1 MEEELK
7 KKEIERVRKK
17 REEWEKTCLQ
27 PFLEKAGER
36 DYPFETLSGIEV
48 KRVYD
53 PEDIAHIDFVR
64 DIGYPGEFP
73 FTRGVYPT
81 MYRGRLWTMRQFS
94 GFGTAED
101 TNRRWKMLLKEGQ
114 TGLSTAFDFPTLM
127 GLDSDDPLA
136 DGEVGKVG
144 VAVDTLKDFEIL
156 FDGIPLDKISTS
168 FTINPP
174 AAIILAMYTAIG
186 DMQGVPREQLRGTIQ
201 NDMLKEFHAQN
212 TIVLPPE
219 PSVKIIVDIF
229 EWGIEN
235 VPKFN
240 LISISGYH
248 IREAGSTA
256 VQELAFTI
264 ADGMAY
270 VEAAI
275 ERGIDVDKLA
285 PQLSFFFNAH
295 NNFFEE
301 IAKFR
306 AARRM
311 WAKIMRDEFGAKNP
325 RSWWMKFHVQTAGC
339 TLTAQQ
345 PLNNI
350 VRVTIQAM
358 AAVLGGCQSLHTNSF
373 DEAWALPSEEAVRVA
388 LRTQQIIAYESGI
401 PDTIDPLAG
410 SYYVE
415 WLTDKMER
423 LAWKYIEQIRKMGEG
438 SVLQGVLKG
447 IENGFF
453 VKEISNAAAKYQKEV
468 EEGRRIIVGVNKFTI
483 KEELKI
489 PILKVDPE
497 VQRRQ
502 IERLKKVKAER
513 DNEAVKDA
521 LDWLRNAAENGEN
534 VMPPILEAVKN
545 YATVGEIMGVLKE
558 VYGTYRKPIII

>member
-1 MEEELK
+1 MENRKIEEI
-7 KKEIERVRKK
+7 KKE
-17 REEWEKTCLQ
+17 REKWENSCLS
-27 PFLEKAGER
+27 PYVDKFGER
-36 DYPFETLSGIEV
+36 NEMFETLSGIKV
-48 KRVYD
+48 NRIYD
-53 PEDIAHIDFVR
+53 PADTIHIDYIK
-64 DIGYPGEFP
+64 DINYPGQYP
-73 FTRGVYPT
+73 YTRGVYPT

-101 TNRRWKMLLKEGQ
+101 TNARWKLLLKEGQ

-127 GLDSDDPLA
+127 GIDSDNPLA

-156 FDGIPLDKISTS
+156 FDGIPLDKVSTS

-174 AAIILAMYTAIG
+174 AAIILAMYVAIG
-186 DMQGVPREQLRGTIQ
+186 DMQNVPREQLRGTIQ

-212 TIVLPPE
+212 TLVLPPE
-219 PSVKIIVDIF
+219 PSVKIITDIF
-229 EWGIEN
+229 EWGVEN

-275 ERGIDVDKLA
+275 ERGIDIDRLA
-285 PQLSFFFNAH
+285 PQLSFFFNSH

-311 WAKIMRDEFGAKNP
+311 WARIMREEYGAKDP
-325 RSWWMKFHVQTAGC
+325 RSWWLKFHTQTAGC
-339 TLTAQQ
+339 SLTAQQ

-350 VRVTIQAM
+350 VRTTIQAM
-358 AAVLGGCQSLHTNSF
+358 AAVLGGTQSLHTNSF

-388 LRTQQIIAYESGI
+388 LRTQQIIAFESGI

-415 WLTDKMER
+415 WLTDKMEK

-438 SVLQGVLKG
+438 SILRGVLKG
-447 IENGFF
+447 IEDGFF
-453 VKEISNAAAKYQKEV
+453 VKEISRASAEYQRDV
-468 EEGRRIIVGVNKFTI
+468 EEGRRTIVGVNKYTI
-483 KEELKI
+483 EEKLNI
-489 PILKVDPE
+489 PILKVDEE

-502 IERLKKVKAER
+502 IERLRRIKAER
-513 DNEAVKDA
+513 DDEAVKEA
-521 LDWLRNAAENGEN
+521 LEWLRSSAENDEN
-534 VMPPILEAVKN
+534 VMPAILQAVKV
-545 YATVGEIMGVLKE
+545 YATEGEIMGVLKE

>member
-1 MEEELK
+1 MMEKNELLEIETKRKEWEEKCYKDWLK
-7 KKEIERVRKK
+7 KTKV
-17 REEWEKTCLQ
+17 EED
-27 PFLEKAGER
+27 R
-36 DYPFETLSGIEV
+36 FETLSGIEL
-48 KRVYD
+48 KSVYD
-53 PEDIAHIDFVR
+53 PTDVAHLEFLK
-64 DIGYPGEFP
+64 DIGYPGDYP
-73 FTRGVYPT
+73 FTRGVYPN
-81 MYRGRLWTMRQFS
+81 MYRGRLWTMRMFS

-101 TNRRWKMLLKEGQ
+101 TNKRWKMLLREGE

-144 VAVDTLKDFEIL
+144 VAIDTLKDFETL
-156 FDGIPLDKISTS
+156 FDGIPLDKVSTS

-174 AAIILAMYTAIG
+174 AGIILAMYTAIA
-186 DMQGVPREQLRGTIQ
+186 DMQGVPRDQIRGTIQ

-212 TIVLPPE
+212 TLVLPPE

-229 EWGIEN
+229 EWGVEN

-275 ERGIDVDKLA
+275 ERGIDIDKLA

-295 NNFFEE
+295 NDFFEE
-301 IAKFR
+301 VAKFR

-311 WAKIMRDEFGAKNP
+311 WAKIMRDIYGAKNP
-325 RSWWMKFHVQTAGC
+325 RSWWMKYHVQTAGC
-339 TLTAQQ
+339 SLTAQQ
-345 PLNNI
+345 PLNNVI
-350 VRVTIQAM
+350 RTTIQAL

-388 LRTQQIIAYESGI
+388 LRTQQIIAYESGV
-401 PDTIDPLAG
+401 TNVVDPLGG
-410 SYYVE
+410 SWYVE
-415 WLTDKMER
+415 WLTDKVEK
-423 LAWKYIEQIRKMGEG
+423 LAWKYIEQIKKMGEG
-438 SVLQGVLKG
+438 SMLRGVLKG

-453 VKEISNAAAKYQKEV
+453 VKEISNAAAKYQKDV
-468 EEGRRIIVGVNKFTI
+468 EEGRRITVGVNKFVI
-483 KEELKI
+483 EEELRI

-497 VQRRQ
+497 VQRKQ
-502 IERLKKVKAER
+502 IERLRKVKAER
-513 DNEAVKDA
+513 DNKVVKEA
-521 LDWLRNAAENGEN
+521 LDWLKSSAENNEN
-534 VMPPILEAVKN
+534 VMPAIFEAVKS
-545 YATVGEIMGVLKE
+545 YSTIGEVMGVLKK

>member
-1 MEEELK
+1 MG
-7 KKEIERVRKK
+7 EIIEKIREKRRNWESECLEPWLSKVDREMRK
-17 REEWEKTCLQ
+17 
-27 PFLEKAGER
+27 
-36 DYPFETLSGIEV
+36 FETLSGIEIPIIC
-48 KRVYD
+48 D
-53 PEDIAHIDFVR
+53 PSDLVNLDFLR
-64 DIGYPGEFP
+64 DLGYPGEFP
-73 FTRGVYPT
+73 FTRGIYPT
-81 MYRGRLWTMRQFS
+81 MYRGKLWTMRLFS

-101 TNRRWKMLLKEGQ
+101 TNRRWKMLLKEGE

-136 DGEVGKVG
+136 EGEVGKCG
-144 VAVDTLKDFEIL
+144 VAIDTLRDFEIL
-156 FDGIPLDKISTS
+156 FDGIPLDKVSTS

-174 AAIILAMYTAIG
+174 AGIILAMYTTIG
-186 DMQGVPREQLRGTIQ
+186 DMQKVPREMIRGTIQ
-201 NDMLKEFHAQN
+201 NDMFKEFHAQN

-219 PSVKIIVDIF
+219 PSLKLVVDIF

-248 IREAGSTA
+248 IREAGANA

-275 ERGIDVDKLA
+275 ERGIDIDKLA
-285 PQLSFFFNAH
+285 PQLSFFFNSH
-295 NNFFEE
+295 NDFFEE

-311 WAKIMRDEFGAKNP
+311 WANIMKEYGAKDP
-325 RSWWMKFHVQTAGC
+325 RSCWMKFHVQTAGC

-350 VRVTIQAM
+350 VRVTLQAL

-388 LRTQQIIAYESGI
+388 LRTQQIIAEESGVANI
-401 PDTIDPLAG
+401 VDPLGG

-415 WLTDKMER
+415 WLTDKIEK
-423 LAWKYIEQIRKMGEG
+423 LAWRYIEKIKEMGNG
-438 SVLQGVLKG
+438 SMVLGVLRG

-453 VKEISNAAAKYQKEV
+453 VREISDASVRYQREV
-468 EEGRRIIVGVNKFTI
+468 EEGKRTIVGVNKFKI
-483 KEELKI
+483 DEELKI
-489 PILKVDPE
+489 PILKIDPE
-497 VQRRQ
+497 VQRIQ
-502 IERLKKVKAER
+502 IERLRKVKAER
-513 DNEAVKDA
+513 DNLAVNEKLNWLKSCAENNENLMPAIFEAVKS
-521 LDWLRNAAENGEN
+521 
-534 VMPPILEAVKN
+534 
-545 YATVGEIMGVLKE
+545 YATIGEIMGTLKK
-558 VYGTYRKPIII
+558 VYGTYKKQIII

>member
-1 MEEELK
+1 MENRKIDEI
-7 KKEIERVRKK
+7 KKE
-17 REEWEKTCLQ
+17 REKWESSCLT
-27 PFLEKAGER
+27 PYVDRFGER
-36 DYPFETLSGIEV
+36 NEMFETLSGIKV
-48 KRVYD
+48 GRLYD
-53 PEDIAHIDFVR
+53 PADIAHLDYLK
-64 DIGYPGEFP
+64 DINYPGQYP
-73 FTRGVYPT
+73 YTRGVYPT

-101 TNRRWKMLLKEGQ
+101 TNARWKLLLKEGQ

-127 GLDSDDPLA
+127 GIDSDNPLA

-144 VAVDTLKDFEIL
+144 VAVDTLKDFQIL
-156 FDGIPLDKISTS
+156 FDGIPLDKVSTS

-174 AAIILAMYTAIG
+174 AAIILAMYVAIG

-212 TIVLPPE
+212 TLVLPPE
-219 PSVKIIVDIF
+219 PSVKIITDVF
-229 EWGIEN
+229 EWGVEN

-275 ERGIDVDKLA
+275 ERGIDIDRLA
-285 PQLSFFFNAH
+285 PQLSFFFNSH

-311 WAKIMRDEFGAKNP
+311 WAKIMRDEYGARDP
-325 RSWWMKFHVQTAGC
+325 RSWWLKFHTQTAGC
-339 TLTAQQ
+339 SLTAQQ

-350 VRVTIQAM
+350 VRTTIQAM
-358 AAVLGGCQSLHTNSF
+358 AAVLGGTQSLHTNSF

-388 LRTQQIIAYESGI
+388 LRTQQIIAFESGI

-415 WLTDKMER
+415 WLTDKMEK
-423 LAWKYIEQIRKMGEG
+423 LAWNYIEQIMKMGEG
-438 SVLQGVLKG
+438 SMLRGVLKG
-447 IENGFF
+447 IEDGFF
-453 VKEISNAAAKYQKEV
+453 VKEISRASAEYQRDV
-468 EEGRRIIVGVNKFTI
+468 EEGRRVIVGVNRYTI
-483 KEELKI
+483 EERLNI
-489 PILKVDPE
+489 PILKVDEE

-502 IERLKKVKAER
+502 IERLRKIKAER
-513 DNEAVKDA
+513 DNEAVREA
-521 LDWLRNAAENGEN
+521 LEWLRNSAENDEN
-534 VMPPILEAVKN
+534 VMPAIVEAVKV
-545 YATVGEIMGVLKE
+545 YATEGEIMGVLKE

>member
-1 MEEELK
+1 MENRKIEEI
-7 KKEIERVRKK
+7 KKE
-17 REEWEKTCLQ
+17 REKWENSCLS
-27 PFLEKAGER
+27 PYVDRFGER
-36 DYPFETLSGIEV
+36 NEMFETLSGIKV
-48 KRVYD
+48 NRIYD
-53 PEDIAHIDFVR
+53 PTDTAHIDYIR
-64 DIGYPGEFP
+64 DINYPGQYP
-73 FTRGVYPT
+73 YTRGVYPT

-101 TNRRWKMLLKEGQ
+101 TNARWKLLLKEGQ

-127 GLDSDDPLA
+127 GIDSDHPLA

-156 FDGIPLDKISTS
+156 FDGIPLDKVSTS

-174 AAIILAMYTAIG
+174 AAIILAMYVAIG

-212 TIVLPPE
+212 TLVLPPE
-219 PSVKIIVDIF
+219 PSVKIITDIF
-229 EWGIEN
+229 EWGVEN

-275 ERGIDVDKLA
+275 ERGIDIDKLA
-285 PQLSFFFNAH
+285 PQLSFFFNSH

-311 WAKIMRDEFGAKNP
+311 WARIMREEYGAKDP
-325 RSWWMKFHVQTAGC
+325 RSWWLKFHTQTAGC
-339 TLTAQQ
+339 SLTAQQ

-350 VRVTIQAM
+350 VRTTIQAM
-358 AAVLGGCQSLHTNSF
+358 AAVLGGTQSLHTNSF

-388 LRTQQIIAYESGI
+388 LRTQQIIAFESGI

-415 WLTDKMER
+415 WLTDKMEK
-423 LAWKYIEQIRKMGEG
+423 LAWNYIEQIRKMGEG
-438 SVLQGVLKG
+438 SMLRGVLKG
-447 IENGFF
+447 IEDGFF
-453 VKEISNAAAKYQKEV
+453 VKEISRAAAEYQRDV
-468 EEGRRIIVGVNKFTI
+468 EEGRRTIVGVNRYTI
-483 KEELKI
+483 EEKLNI
-489 PILKVDPE
+489 PILKVDEE
-497 VQRRQ
+497 VQRKQ
-502 IERLKKVKAER
+502 IERLKRIKAER
-513 DNEAVKDA
+513 DNDAVREA
-521 LDWLRNAAENGEN
+521 LEWLRSSAENDEN
-534 VMPPILEAVKN
+534 VMPAILQAVKV
-545 YATVGEIMGVLKE
+545 YATEGEIMGILKE

>member
-1 MEEELK
+1 MTRIDEKRREWEEKCLK
-7 KKEIERVRKK
+7 PWLQKAGQ
-17 REEWEKTCLQ
+17 REE
-27 PFLEKAGER
+27 R
-36 DYPFETLSGIEV
+36 FETLSGVEV
-48 KRVYD
+48 KTVYD
-53 PEDIAHIDFVR
+53 PLDIEHLDFVK
-64 DIGYPGEFP
+64 DIGYPGEYP
-73 FTRGVYPT
+73 FTRGVYPN

-101 TNRRWKMLLKEGQ
+101 TNRRWKMLLEEGE

-127 GLDSDDPLA
+127 GVDSDDPLA

-144 VAVDTLKDFEIL
+144 VAIDTLKDFEIL
-156 FDGIPLDKISTS
+156 FDGIPLDQVSTS

-174 AAIILAMYTAIG
+174 AGIILAMYVAIAEK
-186 DMQGVPREQLRGTIQ
+186 QRVPKEKIRGTIQ

-212 TIVLPPE
+212 TLVLPPE
-219 PSVKIIVDIF
+219 PSLKIIVDIF
-229 EWGIEN
+229 EWGVEN

-275 ERGIDVDKLA
+275 ERGIDIDRLA
-285 PQLSFFFNAH
+285 PQLSFFFNSH
-295 NNFFEE
+295 NDFFEE

-311 WAKIMRDEFGAKNP
+311 WAKIMRDEYGAKDP
-325 RSWWMKFHVQTAGC
+325 RSWWLKFHTQTAGC
-339 TLTAQQ
+339 SLTAQQ
-345 PLNNI
+345 PLNNV
-350 VRVTIQAM
+350 VRTTIQAM
-358 AAVLGGCQSLHTNSF
+358 AAVLGGTQSLHTNSF

-401 PDTIDPLAG
+401 PNVVDPLAG

-415 WLTDKMER
+415 WLTDKMEK
-423 LAWKYIEQIRKMGEG
+423 LAWKYIEDIRKMGDG
-438 SVLQGVLKG
+438 SMLRGVLRG

-453 VKEISNAAAKYQKEV
+453 VREISDAAARYQREI
-468 EEGRRIIVGVNKFTI
+468 EEGKRIVVGVNKFTI
-483 KEELKI
+483 EEELRI

-513 DNEAVKDA
+513 DNEAVREA
-521 LDWLRNAAENGEN
+521 LEWLRSAAENDEN
-534 VMPPILEAVKN
+534 VMPPIMEAVRS
-545 YATVGEIMGVLKE
+545 YATIGEIMGVLKE
-558 VYGTYRKPIII
+558 VYGTYKKPIII

>member
-1 MEEELK
+1 MFDEKKLEELK
-7 KKEIERVRKK
+7 KR
-17 REEWEKTCLQ
+17 REGWEKSCLN
-27 PFLEKAGER
+27 PYLEKYGER
-36 DYPFETLSGIEV
+36 DEMFETLSGIKV

-53 PEDIAHIDFVR
+53 PTDVAHLDYMK
-64 DIGYPGEFP
+64 DLNYPGEYP
-73 FTRGVYPT
+73 YTRGVYPT

-101 TNRRWKMLLKEGQ
+101 TNARWKMLLREGQ

-127 GLDSDDPLA
+127 GVDSDDPLA

-144 VAVDTLKDFEIL
+144 VAIDTLKDFEVL
-156 FDGIPLDKISTS
+156 FDGIPLDKVSTS

-174 AAIILAMYTAIG
+174 AAIILAMYVAIG
-186 DMQGVPREQLRGTIQ
+186 DLQGVPREQLRGTIQ

-212 TIVLPPE
+212 TLVLPPE
-219 PSVKIIVDIF
+219 PSVKVITDIF
-229 EWGIEN
+229 EWGVEN

-275 ERGIDVDKLA
+275 ERGIDIDRLA
-285 PQLSFFFNAH
+285 PQLSFFFNSH

-311 WAKIMRDEFGAKNP
+311 WAKIMREEYDAKNP
-325 RSWWMKFHVQTAGC
+325 RSWWLKFHTQTAGC
-339 TLTAQQ
+339 SLTAQQ

-350 VRVTIQAM
+350 VRTTIQAM
-358 AAVLGGCQSLHTNSF
+358 AAVLGGTQSLHTNSF

-415 WLTDKMER
+415 WLTDKMEK

-438 SVLQGVLKG
+438 SMLRGVLTG

-453 VKEISNAAAKYQKEV
+453 VKEISRAAAEYQRDV
-468 EEGRRIIVGVNKFTI
+468 EEGRRTIVGVNKFAI
-483 KEELKI
+483 EEDLNI
-489 PILKVDPE
+489 PILKVDE
-497 VQRRQ
+497 EAQRRQ
-502 IERLKKVKAER
+502 VERLKKIKAER
-513 DNEAVKDA
+513 DNDAVREA
-521 LDWLRNAAENGEN
+521 LEWLRSAAESNEN
-534 VMPPILEAVKN
+534 VMPPILEAVKA
-545 YATVGEIMGVLKE
+545 YASVGEIMGVLKE

>member
-1 MEEELK
+1 MEDEKKIEE
-7 KKEIERVRKK
+7 VRRK
-17 REEWEKTCLQ
+17 REEWERTCLN
-27 PFLEKAGER
+27 PYLERFGER
-36 DYPFETLSGIEV
+36 DEMFETLSGIKV

-53 PEDIAHIDFVR
+53 PADVAHLDYLR
-64 DIGYPGEFP
+64 DIGYPGEYP
-73 FTRGVYPT
+73 YTRGVYPT

-101 TNRRWKMLLKEGQ
+101 TNARWKMLLREGQ

-127 GLDSDDPLA
+127 GIDSDDPLA
-136 DGEVGKVG
+136 EGEVGKVG

-156 FDGIPLDKISTS
+156 FDGIPLDKVSTS

-174 AAIILAMYTAIG
+174 AAIILAMYVAIG
-186 DMQGVPREQLRGTIQ
+186 DLQGVPREQLRGTIQ

-212 TIVLPPE
+212 TLVLPPE
-219 PSVKIIVDIF
+219 PSVKIITDIF
-229 EWGIEN
+229 EWGVEN

-275 ERGIDVDKLA
+275 ERGIDIDRLA
-285 PQLSFFFNAH
+285 PQLSFFFNSH

-311 WAKIMRDEFGAKNP
+311 WAKIMREEYGAKNP
-325 RSWWMKFHVQTAGC
+325 RSWWLKFHTQTAGC
-339 TLTAQQ
+339 SLTAQQ

-350 VRVTIQAM
+350 VRTTIQAM
-358 AAVLGGCQSLHTNSF
+358 AAVLGGTQSLHTNSF

-415 WLTDKMER
+415 WLTDKMEK

-438 SVLQGVLKG
+438 SMLRGVLKG
-447 IENGFF
+447 IEDGFF
-453 VKEISNAAAKYQKEV
+453 VKEISRAAAEYQRDV
-468 EEGRRIIVGVNKFTI
+468 EEGRRVIVGVNRFTI
-483 KEELKI
+483 EEELNI
-489 PILKVDPE
+489 PILKVDEE

-502 IERLKKVKAER
+502 IERLRRIKAER
-513 DNEAVKDA
+513 DNEAVKEA
-521 LDWLRNAAENGEN
+521 LEWLRSAAENDEN
-534 VMPPILEAVKN
+534 IMPAILQAVKS
-545 YATVGEIMGVLKE
+545 YATVGEIMGTLKE

>member
-1 MEEELK
+1 MGELVERIREKRKEWEEECL
-7 KKEIERVRKK
+7 EPWLSRAERKG
-17 REEWEKTCLQ
+17 EK
-27 PFLEKAGER
+27 
-36 DYPFETLSGIEV
+36 FETLSGIEINHI
-48 KRVYD
+48 YD
-53 PEDIAHIDFVR
+53 PTDIEHIDFLR

-81 MYRGRLWTMRQFS
+81 MYRGRFWTMRQFS

-101 TNRRWKMLLKEGQ
+101 TNRRWKLLLAEGE

-136 DGEVGKVG
+136 DGEVGKCG

-156 FDGIPLDKISTS
+156 FDGIPLDRVSTS

-174 AAIILAMYTAIG
+174 AGIILAMYTAIG
-186 DMQGVPREQLRGTIQ
+186 DMQGVPRDKIRGTIQ
-201 NDMLKEFHAQN
+201 NDMFKEFHAQN

-219 PSVKIIVDIF
+219 PSLKIIVDIF

-275 ERGIDVDKLA
+275 ERGIDIDRLA
-285 PQLSFFFNAH
+285 PQLSFFFNSH
-295 NNFFEE
+295 NDFFEE

-311 WAKIMRDEFGAKNP
+311 WAKIMRDIYGAKNP
-325 RSWWMKFHVQTAGC
+325 RSWWLKFHVQTAGC

-350 VRVTIQAM
+350 VRVTLQAL

-388 LRTQQIIAYESGI
+388 LRTQQIIAYESGVVNVV
-401 PDTIDPLAG
+401 DPLAG

-415 WLTDKMER
+415 WLTDKMEK
-423 LAWKYIEQIRKMGEG
+423 LAWKYIERIREMGNG
-438 SVLQGVLKG
+438 SMLKGVLKG

-453 VKEISNAAAKYQKEV
+453 IREISDAAARYQREI
-468 EEGRRIIVGVNKFTI
+468 EEGKRIIVGVNKFVI
-483 KEELKI
+483 DEELKI

-502 IERLKKVKAER
+502 IERLRKVKAER
-513 DNEAVKDA
+513 DNKAVRDA
-521 LDWLRNAAENGEN
+521 LDWLRSAAENDEN
-534 VMPPILEAVKN
+534 VMPAIFEAVKC
-545 YATVGEIMGVLKE
+545 YATVGEIMGVLKQ

>member
-1 MEEELK
+1 MGEMVEKIKEKRKEWEEECLEPWLSKSEREIK
-7 KKEIERVRKK
+7 K
-17 REEWEKTCLQ
+17 
-27 PFLEKAGER
+27 
-36 DYPFETLSGIEV
+36 FETLSGI
-48 KRVYD
+48 KISDIYD
-53 PEDIAHIDFVR
+53 PSDIAHIDFLR
-64 DIGYPGEFP
+64 DIGYPGQFP

-81 MYRGRLWTMRQFS
+81 MYRGRLWTMRLFS

-101 TNRRWKMLLKEGQ
+101 TNKRWKMLLEEGE

-136 DGEVGKVG
+136 DGEVGKCG

-156 FDGIPLDKISTS
+156 FDGIPLDKVSTS

-174 AAIILAMYTAIG
+174 AGIILAMYTAIG
-186 DMQGVPREQLRGTIQ
+186 DMQRVPRDKIRGTIQ
-201 NDMLKEFHAQN
+201 NDMFKEFHAQN

-219 PSVKIIVDIF
+219 PSLKIIVDIF
-229 EWGIEN
+229 EWGVKN

-275 ERGIDVDKLA
+275 ERGIDIDKLA
-285 PQLSFFFNAH
+285 PQLSFFFNSH
-295 NNFFEE
+295 NDFFEE

-311 WAKIMRDEFGAKNP
+311 WAKIMKDMYGAKDP

-350 VRVTIQAM
+350 VRVTIQAL

-388 LRTQQIIAYESGI
+388 LRTQQIIAYESGVANVV
-401 PDTIDPLAG
+401 DPLAG

-415 WLTDKMER
+415 WLTDKMEN
-423 LAWKYIEQIRKMGEG
+423 LAWKYIEKIKEMGNG
-438 SVLQGVLKG
+438 SMVKGVLKG

-453 VKEISNAAAKYQKEV
+453 IREISDSAARYQKEI
-468 EEGRRIIVGVNKFTI
+468 EEGSRIIVGVNRFKI
-483 KEELKI
+483 EEDLRI
-489 PILKVDPE
+489 PLLKVDPE

-513 DNEAVKDA
+513 DNKAVK
-521 LDWLRNAAENGEN
+521 ENLEWIRSCCESNEN
-534 VMPPILEAVKN
+534 VMPAVFEAVKS
-545 YATVGEIMGVLKE
+545 YATIGEIMGTFKQ

>member
-1 MEEELK
+1 MGELTEK
-7 KKEIERVRKK
+7 IREKRK
-17 REEWEKTCLQ
+17 EWEKECLE
-27 PFLEKAGER
+27 PWLSKTEKESKK
-36 DYPFETLSGIEV
+36 FETLSGIEL
-48 KRVYD
+48 KEVYD
-53 PEDIAHIDFVR
+53 PSDIAHLDFLG
-64 DIGYPGEFP
+64 DLGYPGEFP
-73 FTRGVYPT
+73 FTRGIYPT
-81 MYRGRLWTMRQFS
+81 MYRGRIWTMRLFS

-101 TNRRWKMLLKEGQ
+101 TNKRWKMLLEEGE

-136 DGEVGKVG
+136 EGEVGKCG
-144 VAVDTLKDFEIL
+144 VAVDTLRDFEIL
-156 FDGIPLDKISTS
+156 FDGIPLDRVSTS

-174 AAIILAMYTAIG
+174 AGIILAMYTAIG
-186 DMQGVPREQLRGTIQ
+186 DMQGVPRDMLRGTIQ

-219 PSVKIIVDIF
+219 ASIKLVTDIF
-229 EWGIEN
+229 EWGIKN

-270 VEAAI
+270 VESAI
-275 ERGIDVDKLA
+275 ERGIDIDRLA
-285 PQLSFFFNAH
+285 PQLSFFFNSH
-295 NNFFEE
+295 NDFFEE

-311 WAKIMRDEFGAKNP
+311 WAKIMKDYGAKDP

-350 VRVTIQAM
+350 VRVSLQAL

-388 LRTQQIIAYESGI
+388 LRTQQIIAYESGVANVV
-401 PDTIDPLAG
+401 DPLGG

-415 WLTDKMER
+415 WLTDKIEK
-423 LAWKYIEQIRKMGEG
+423 LAWKYIERIREMGNG
-438 SVLQGVLKG
+438 SMLRGVLKG

-453 VKEISNAAAKYQKEV
+453 VREISEASAKYQRDF
-468 EEGRRIIVGVNKFTI
+468 EEGKKIVVGVNKFRI
-483 KEELKI
+483 DEKLGI
-489 PILKVDPE
+489 PILKIDPE
-497 VQRRQ
+497 VERRQ

-513 DNEAVKDA
+513 DSKAVKEN
-521 LDWLRNAAENGEN
+521 LEWLKSCAENGEN
-534 VMPPILEAVKN
+534 LMPAIFEAVKS
-545 YATVGEIMGVLKE
+545 YATIGEIMGTLKQ
-558 VYGTYRKPIII
+558 VYGTYRKPVII

>member
-1 MEEELK
+1 MGEMVEKIKEKRKEWEEECLEPWLSKSEREIK
-7 KKEIERVRKK
+7 K
-17 REEWEKTCLQ
+17 
-27 PFLEKAGER
+27 
-36 DYPFETLSGIEV
+36 FETLSGIEIADI
-48 KRVYD
+48 YD
-53 PEDIAHIDFVR
+53 PSDIAHIDFLR
-64 DIGYPGEFP
+64 DIGYPGQFP

-81 MYRGRLWTMRQFS
+81 MYRGRLWTMRLFS

-101 TNRRWKMLLKEGQ
+101 TNRRWKMLLEEGE

-136 DGEVGKVG
+136 DGEVGKCG

-156 FDGIPLDKISTS
+156 FDGIPLDKVSTS

-174 AAIILAMYTAIG
+174 AGIILAMYTAIG
-186 DMQGVPREQLRGTIQ
+186 DMQRVPRDKIRGTIQ
-201 NDMLKEFHAQN
+201 NDMFKEFHAQN

-219 PSVKIIVDIF
+219 PSLKIIVDIF
-229 EWGIEN
+229 EWGVKN

-275 ERGIDVDKLA
+275 ERGIDIDKLA
-285 PQLSFFFNAH
+285 PQLSFFFNSH
-295 NNFFEE
+295 NDFFEE

-311 WAKIMRDEFGAKNP
+311 WAKIMKDIYGAKDP

-350 VRVTIQAM
+350 VRVTIQAL
-358 AAVLGGCQSLHTNSF
+358 AAILGGCQSLHTNSF

-388 LRTQQIIAYESGI
+388 LRTQQIIAYESGVANVV
-401 PDTIDPLAG
+401 DPLAG

-423 LAWKYIEQIRKMGEG
+423 LAWKYIEKIKEMGNG
-438 SVLQGVLKG
+438 SMVKGVLKG

-453 VKEISNAAAKYQKEV
+453 IREISDSAARYQKEI
-468 EEGRRIIVGVNKFTI
+468 EEGSRIIVGVNRFKI
-483 KEELKI
+483 EEDLRI
-489 PILKVDPE
+489 PLLKVDPE

-513 DNEAVKDA
+513 DNKAVK
-521 LDWLRNAAENGEN
+521 ENLEWIRSCCENNEN
-534 VMPPILEAVKN
+534 VMPAVFEAVKS
-545 YATVGEIMGVLKE
+545 YATIGEIMGTFKQ

>member
-1 MEEELK
+1 MGELTEK
-7 KKEIERVRKK
+7 IREKRK
-17 REEWEKTCLQ
+17 EWEKECLE
-27 PFLEKAGER
+27 PWLSKTEKESR
-36 DYPFETLSGIEV
+36 KFETLSGIEL
-48 KRVYD
+48 KEVYD
-53 PEDIAHIDFVR
+53 PSDIAHLDFLG
-64 DIGYPGEFP
+64 DLGYPGEFP
-73 FTRGVYPT
+73 FTRGIYPT
-81 MYRGRLWTMRQFS
+81 MYRGRLWTMRLFS

-101 TNRRWKMLLKEGQ
+101 TNKRWKMLLEEGE

-136 DGEVGKVG
+136 EGEVGKCG
-144 VAVDTLKDFEIL
+144 VAVDTLRDFEIL

-174 AAIILAMYTAIG
+174 AGIILAMYTAIG
-186 DMQGVPREQLRGTIQ
+186 DLQGVPRDMLRGTIQ

-219 PSVKIIVDIF
+219 ASIKLVTDIF
-229 EWGIEN
+229 EWGIKN

-270 VEAAI
+270 VESAI
-275 ERGIDVDKLA
+275 ERGIDIDRLA
-285 PQLSFFFNAH
+285 PQLSFFFNSH
-295 NNFFEE
+295 NDFFEE

-311 WAKIMRDEFGAKNP
+311 WAKIMKDYGAKDP

-350 VRVTIQAM
+350 VRVSLQAL

-388 LRTQQIIAYESGI
+388 LRTQQIIAYESGV
-401 PDTIDPLAG
+401 TNVVDPLGG

-415 WLTDKMER
+415 WLTDKIEK
-423 LAWKYIEQIRKMGEG
+423 LAWKYIERIREMGNG
-438 SVLQGVLKG
+438 SMLRGVLKG

-453 VKEISNAAAKYQKEV
+453 VREISEASAKYQRDF
-468 EEGRRIIVGVNKFTI
+468 EEGKRIVVGVNRFRINEK
-483 KEELKI
+483 LGI
-489 PILKVDPE
+489 PILKIDPE
-497 VQRRQ
+497 VERRQ

-513 DNEAVKDA
+513 DSKAVKEN
-521 LDWLRNAAENGEN
+521 LEWLKSSAENGEN
-534 VMPPILEAVKN
+534 LMPAIFEAVKS
-545 YATVGEIMGVLKE
+545 YATIGEIMGTLKQ

>member
-1 MEEELK
+1 MENRKIEEM
-7 KKEIERVRKK
+7 KKE
-17 REEWEKTCLQ
+17 REKWENSCLA
-27 PFLEKAGER
+27 PYMDRFGER
-36 DYPFETLSGIEV
+36 DEMFETLSGIKV
-48 KRVYD
+48 NRIYD
-53 PEDIAHIDFVR
+53 PTDTAHIDYIR
-64 DIGYPGEFP
+64 DINYPGQYP
-73 FTRGVYPT
+73 YTRGVYPT

-101 TNRRWKMLLKEGQ
+101 TNARWKLLLKEGQ

-127 GLDSDDPLA
+127 GIDSDSPLA

-156 FDGIPLDKISTS
+156 FDGIPLDRVSTS

-174 AAIILAMYTAIG
+174 AAVILAMYVAIG

-212 TIVLPPE
+212 TLVLPPE
-219 PSVKIIVDIF
+219 PSVKIITDIF
-229 EWGIEN
+229 EWGVEN

-275 ERGIDVDKLA
+275 ERGIDIDRLA
-285 PQLSFFFNAH
+285 PQLSFFFNSH

-311 WAKIMRDEFGAKNP
+311 WAKIMREEYGAKNP
-325 RSWWMKFHVQTAGC
+325 RSWWLKFHTQTAGC
-339 TLTAQQ
+339 SLTAQQ

-350 VRVTIQAM
+350 VRTTIQAM
-358 AAVLGGCQSLHTNSF
+358 AAVLGGTQSLHTNSF
-373 DEAWALPSEEAVRVA
+373 DEALSLPTEKAVRIA
-388 LRTQQIIAYESGI
+388 LRTQQIIAEESGVA
-401 PDTIDPLAG
+401 DVADPIGGA
-410 SYYVE
+410 YYVE
-415 WLTDKMER
+415 WLTDRIEEEAMR
-423 LAWKYIEQIRKMGEG
+423 YIEKIDEMG
-438 SVLQGVLKG
+438 GVIKA
-447 IENGFF
+447 IEDGYIQR
-453 VKEISNAAAKYQKEV
+453 EIQRSAYEKQKAIDDGEIV
-468 EEGRRIIVGVNKFTI
+468 VVGVNKYKIDEEI
-483 KEELKI
+483 KAEILRIDEEMVRKQI
-489 PILKVDPE
+489 E
-497 VQRRQ
+497 RTRRFRENRDKGRVEEA
-502 IERLKKVKAER
+502 IERLKK
-513 DNEAVKDA
+513 
-521 LDWLRNAAENGEN
+521 AAENPEENLVPYILDAVRARATLGEMTDALRE
-534 VMPPILEAVKN
+534 VF
-545 YATVGEIMGVLKE
+545 GE
-558 VYGTYRKPIII
+558 YRAPQIF

>member
-1 MEEELK
+1 MGEMVEKIKEKRKEWEEECLEPWLSKSEREIK
-7 KKEIERVRKK
+7 K
-17 REEWEKTCLQ
+17 
-27 PFLEKAGER
+27 
-36 DYPFETLSGIEV
+36 FETLSGIEIADI
-48 KRVYD
+48 YD
-53 PEDIAHIDFVR
+53 PSDIAHIDFLR
-64 DIGYPGEFP
+64 DIGYPGQFP

-81 MYRGRLWTMRQFS
+81 MYRGRLWTMRLFS

-101 TNRRWKMLLKEGQ
+101 TNRRWKMLLEEGE

-136 DGEVGKVG
+136 DGEVGKCG

-156 FDGIPLDKISTS
+156 FDGIPLDKVSTS

-174 AAIILAMYTAIG
+174 AGIILAMYTAIG
-186 DMQGVPREQLRGTIQ
+186 DMQRVPRDKIRGTIQ
-201 NDMLKEFHAQN
+201 NDMFKEFHAQN

-219 PSVKIIVDIF
+219 PSLKIIVDIF
-229 EWGIEN
+229 EWGVKN

-275 ERGIDVDKLA
+275 ERGIDIDKLA
-285 PQLSFFFNAH
+285 PQLSFFFNSH
-295 NNFFEE
+295 NDFFEE

-311 WAKIMRDEFGAKNP
+311 WAKIMKDIYGAKDP

-350 VRVTIQAM
+350 VRVTIQAL
-358 AAVLGGCQSLHTNSF
+358 AAILGGCQSLHTNSF

-388 LRTQQIIAYESGI
+388 LRTQQIIAYESGVANVV
-401 PDTIDPLAG
+401 DPLAG

-423 LAWKYIEQIRKMGEG
+423 LAWKYIEKIKEMGNG
-438 SVLQGVLKG
+438 SMVKGVLKG

-453 VKEISNAAAKYQKEV
+453 IREISDSAARYQKEI
-468 EEGRRIIVGVNKFTI
+468 EEGSRIIVGVNRFKI
-483 KEELKI
+483 EEDLRI
-489 PILKVDPE
+489 PLLKVDPE

-513 DNEAVKDA
+513 DNKAVK
-521 LDWLRNAAENGEN
+521 ENLGWIRSCCENNEN
-534 VMPPILEAVKN
+534 VMPAVFEAVKS
-545 YATVGEIMGVLKE
+545 YATIGEIMGTFKQ

>member
-1 MEEELK
+1 MLDEKRLEE
-7 KKEIERVRKK
+7 IRKK

-27 PFLEKAGER
+27 PYLQKGGER
-36 DYPFETLSGIEV
+36 QESFTTLSEIEV
-48 KRVYD
+48 NRIYD
-53 PEDIAHIDFVR
+53 PTDVAHLDYLR
-64 DIGYPGEFP
+64 DLNYPGEYP
-73 FTRGVYPT
+73 YTRGVYPT

-101 TNRRWKMLLKEGQ
+101 TNARWKMLLKEGQ

-144 VAVDTLKDFEIL
+144 VAVDTLKDFEVL
-156 FDGIPLDKISTS
+156 FDGIPLDKVSTS

-174 AAIILAMYTAIG
+174 AGIILAMYVAIG
-186 DMQGVPREQLRGTIQ
+186 DMQGVPRNQLRGTIQ

-212 TIVLPPE
+212 TLVLPPE
-219 PSVKIIVDIF
+219 PSVKIITDIF
-229 EWGIEN
+229 EWGVEE

-275 ERGIDVDKLA
+275 ERGIDIDRLA
-285 PQLSFFFNAH
+285 PQLSFFFNSH

-311 WAKIMRDEFGAKNP
+311 WAKIMREEYGAKNP
-325 RSWWMKFHVQTAGC
+325 RSWWLKFHTQTAGC
-339 TLTAQQ
+339 SLTAQQ

-350 VRVTIQAM
+350 VRTTIQAM
-358 AAVLGGCQSLHTNSF
+358 AAVLGGTQSLHTNSF

-388 LRTQQIIAYESGI
+388 LRTQQIIAHESGI
-401 PDTIDPLAG
+401 PDTIDPLGG

-415 WLTDKMER
+415 WLTDKMEK
-423 LAWKYIEQIRKMGEG
+423 LAWDYIERIRKMGEG
-438 SVLQGVLKG
+438 SVLRGVLKG
-447 IENGFF
+447 IETGFF
-453 VKEISNAAAKYQKEV
+453 IKEISNAAASYQRDV

-483 KEELKI
+483 EEKLKI

-513 DNEAVKDA
+513 DSQAVKEA
-521 LDWLRNAAENGEN
+521 LDWLKSAAENNEN
-534 VMPPILEAVKN
+534 VMPAILDAVKA
-545 YATVGEIMGVLKE
+545 YATVGEIMKVLKE
-558 VYGTYRKPIII
+558 VYGTYKKPIII

>member
-1 MEEELK
+1 MENGKIEEI
-7 KKEIERVRKK
+7 KKE
-17 REEWEKTCLQ
+17 REKWENSCLS
-27 PFLEKAGER
+27 PYVDRFGER
-36 DYPFETLSGIEV
+36 NEMFETLSGIKV
-48 KRVYD
+48 NRIYD
-53 PEDIAHIDFVR
+53 PTDTAHIDYIR
-64 DIGYPGEFP
+64 DINYPGQYP
-73 FTRGVYPT
+73 YTRGVYPT

-101 TNRRWKMLLKEGQ
+101 TNERWKLLLKEGQ

-127 GLDSDDPLA
+127 GIDSDHPLA

-156 FDGIPLDKISTS
+156 FDGIPLDRVSTS

-174 AAIILAMYTAIG
+174 AAIILAMYVAIG
-186 DMQGVPREQLRGTIQ
+186 DMQNVPREQLRGTIQ

-212 TIVLPPE
+212 TLVLPPE
-219 PSVKIIVDIF
+219 PSVKIITDIF
-229 EWGIEN
+229 EWGVEN

-275 ERGIDVDKLA
+275 ERGIDIDRLA
-285 PQLSFFFNAH
+285 PQLSFFFNSH

-311 WAKIMRDEFGAKNP
+311 WARIMREEYGAKDP
-325 RSWWMKFHVQTAGC
+325 RSWWLKFHTQTAGC
-339 TLTAQQ
+339 SLTAQQ

-350 VRVTIQAM
+350 VRTTIQAM
-358 AAVLGGCQSLHTNSF
+358 AAVLGGTQSLHTNSF

-388 LRTQQIIAYESGI
+388 LRTQQIIAFESGI

-415 WLTDKMER
+415 WLTDKMEN

-438 SVLQGVLKG
+438 SILRGVLKG
-447 IENGFF
+447 IEDGFF
-453 VKEISNAAAKYQKEV
+453 VKEISRASAEYQRDV
-468 EEGRRIIVGVNKFTI
+468 EEGRRTIVGVNKYTI
-483 KEELKI
+483 EEKLNI
-489 PILKVDPE
+489 PILKVDEE

-502 IERLKKVKAER
+502 IERLRRIKAER
-513 DNEAVKDA
+513 DNEAVKEA
-521 LDWLRNAAENGEN
+521 LEWLRSSAENDEN
-534 VMPPILEAVKN
+534 VMPAILQAVKV
-545 YATVGEIMGVLKE
+545 YATEGEIMGVLKE

>member
-1 MEEELK
+1 MTRIDEKRREWEEKCLK
-7 KKEIERVRKK
+7 PWLQKAGQ
-17 REEWEKTCLQ
+17 REE
-27 PFLEKAGER
+27 R
-36 DYPFETLSGIEV
+36 FETLSGIKV
-48 KRVYD
+48 KTVYD
-53 PEDIAHIDFVR
+53 PLDIEHLDFVK
-64 DIGYPGEFP
+64 DIGYPGEYP
-73 FTRGVYPT
+73 FTRGVYPN

-101 TNRRWKMLLKEGQ
+101 TNRRWKMLLEEGE

-127 GLDSDDPLA
+127 GVDSDDPLA

-144 VAVDTLKDFEIL
+144 VAIDTLKDFEIL
-156 FDGIPLDKISTS
+156 FDGIPLDKVSTS

-174 AAIILAMYTAIG
+174 AGIILAMYVAIAEK
-186 DMQGVPREQLRGTIQ
+186 QGVSKEKIRGTIQ

-212 TIVLPPE
+212 TLVLPPE
-219 PSVKIIVDIF
+219 PSLKVVVDIF
-229 EWGIEN
+229 EWGAEH

-270 VEAAI
+270 VEAAM
-275 ERGIDVDKLA
+275 ERGIDIDKLA
-285 PQLSFFFNAH
+285 PQLSFFFNSH
-295 NNFFEE
+295 NDFFEE

-311 WAKIMRDEFGAKNP
+311 WAKIMRDEYGAKDP
-325 RSWWMKFHVQTAGC
+325 RSWWLKFHTQTAGC
-339 TLTAQQ
+339 SLTAQQ
-345 PLNNI
+345 PLNNV
-350 VRVTIQAM
+350 VRTTIQAM
-358 AAVLGGCQSLHTNSF
+358 AAVLGGTQSLHTNSF
-373 DEAWALPSEEAVRVA
+373 DEAWALPSDEAVRVA

-401 PDTIDPLAG
+401 PNVVDPLAG

-415 WLTDKMER
+415 WLTDKMEK
-423 LAWKYIEQIRKMGEG
+423 LAWKYIEDIRKMGDG
-438 SVLQGVLKG
+438 SMLRGVLKG

-453 VKEISNAAAKYQKEV
+453 VREISDAAARYQREI
-468 EEGRRIIVGVNKFTI
+468 EEGKRIVVGVNKFTI
-483 KEELKI
+483 EEELKI

-513 DNEAVKDA
+513 DNEAVKEA
-521 LDWLRNAAENGEN
+521 LEWLRSAAENDEN
-534 VMPPILEAVKN
+534 VMPPIMEAVKS
-545 YATVGEIMGVLKE
+545 YATIGEIMGVLKE
-558 VYGTYRKPIII
+558 VYGTYKKPIII